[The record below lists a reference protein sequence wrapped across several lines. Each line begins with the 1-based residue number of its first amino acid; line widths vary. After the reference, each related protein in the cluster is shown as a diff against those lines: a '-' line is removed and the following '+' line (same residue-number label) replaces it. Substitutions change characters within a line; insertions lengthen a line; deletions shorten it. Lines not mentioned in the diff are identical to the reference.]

1 MADIGICLRSH
12 LLHTLPIL
20 HMYTIFLSL
29 HIYTISHI
37 SHPQFSYLTHI
48 HNFPILQMYT
58 IPHFIHTYTLPI
70 LHTYT
75 ISPFFTHPYTISP
88 SYTRSFWPFPR
99 CCCSCSSQRKWQMT
113 QNTSSWKQKFEGMD
127 LNGAD
132 ASVLPTYLPWTAKM

>member
-37 SHPQFSYLTHI
+37 SRPQFSYLTHI

-75 ISPFFTHPYTISP
+75 ISPFFYTPIHNFPILHSVVLTLSP
-88 SYTRSFWPFPR
+88 LLLFLFFTAEVTNDPKHFQLETEIRRDGP
-99 CCCSCSSQRKWQMT
+99 
-113 QNTSSWKQKFEGMD
+113 EGC
-127 LNGAD
+127 
-132 ASVLPTYLPWTAKM
+132 